1 MAAEG
6 QPVNQSG
13 YHCGV
18 LKQIRP
24 LGEWQI
30 CGHNGAALFASVGD
44 DLKQQFRL
52 VPVEAEIAQLIQD
65 QQICLGQRPFQ
76 LAQMV
81 VILGFTQFRRKRC
94 RILKQD
100 IVSLGAGFQTQSNR
114 QMGLAPD
121 SAACRWRLY
130 SVSST
135 SIIMTFCLFWI
146 NWQLANSCRNSG
158 ETASLS

>member
-52 VPVEAEIAQLIQD
+52 VPVEAEIAQLSRISKSA
-65 QQICLGQRPFQ
+65 
-76 LAQMV
+76 LASV
-81 VILGFTQFRRKRC
+81 RS
-94 RILKQD
+94 
-100 IVSLGAGFQTQSNR
+100 SL
-114 QMGLAPD
+114 P
-121 SAACRWRLY
+121 RW
-130 SVSST
+130 
-135 SIIMTFCLFWI
+135 
-146 NWQLANSCRNSG
+146 
-158 ETASLS
+158 

>member
-1 MAAEG
+1 MAAKG

-24 LGEWQI
+24 LGKRQV

-65 QQICLGQRPFQ
+65 QQIHFGQRPFQ

-81 VILGFTQFRRKRC
+81 IILSF
-94 RILKQD
+94 
-100 IVSLGAGFQTQSNR
+100 A
-114 QMGLAPD
+114 
-121 SAACRWRLY
+121 
-130 SVSST
+130 
-135 SIIMTFCLFWI
+135 
-146 NWQLANSCRNSG
+146 
-158 ETASLS
+158 

>member
-1 MAAEG
+1 MAAKG

-24 LGEWQI
+24 LGKRQV

-52 VPVEAEIAQLIQD
+52 VPVEAEIAQLIQN
-65 QQICLGQRPFQ
+65 QQIRLGQRPFQ

-81 VILGFTQFRRKRC
+81 IILSF
-94 RILKQD
+94 
-100 IVSLGAGFQTQSNR
+100 A
-114 QMGLAPD
+114 
-121 SAACRWRLY
+121 
-130 SVSST
+130 
-135 SIIMTFCLFWI
+135 
-146 NWQLANSCRNSG
+146 
-158 ETASLS
+158 